1 MATVASTPVATKG
14 TRKGAELVA
23 GMGLLRRLEWT
34 MKHAVENV
42 LSGEYRSV
50 FRGRG
55 MEFDQVVKYEFGDDI
70 RDIDWS
76 VTARLGEPYRKK
88 FVEER
93 ELTVL
98 LVIED
103 SLSLQFGSGRRM
115 KREALLELACLVM
128 LLGAQNRDRVGIVHA
143 QPGGYTLW
151 EPVRGRGSILHA
163 AAQLLAKPAPDLAD
177 DRAVRLPWR
186 FIAHAAPKH
195 STLVWLGD
203 FAPRAVPVGWAA
215 ISRRYHPIGFKV
227 DDAWERAMPEGKP
240 FTAFD
245 PSAQR
250 LVVIDPA
257 STVQRQ
263 AHGRWVAE
271 REAAFAAHF
280 LNPQDRLVVSADE
293 PQLEALV
300 RFFRAHMGGR

>member
-1 MATVASTPVATKG
+1 M
-14 TRKGAELVA
+14 R
-23 GMGLLRRLEWT
+23 
-34 MKHAVENV
+34 HAVENV

-70 RDIDWS
+70 RDIDWC

-103 SLSLQFGSGRRM
+103 SLSLQFGSGRRT

-143 QPGGYTLW
+143 TPGGYSLW

-177 DRAVRLPWR
+177 ERPVRLPWR

-203 FAPRAVPVGWAA
+203 FAPRPEPDGWAA

-227 DDAWERAMPEGKP
+227 DDAWERALPLGKT

-245 PSAQR
+245 PVARR
-250 LVVIDPA
+250 LVVVDPRSA
-257 STVQRQ
+257 AQRE
-263 AHGRWVAE
+263 AHGRWSAE
-271 REAAFAAHF
+271 REAAFGELFGH
-280 LNPQDRLVVSADE
+280 PQDRLVVTAEED
-293 PQLEALV
+293 QMEALV
-300 RFFRAHMGGR
+300 RFFRAHMGAR